1 MRHGKHLRHLGWL
14 LALSWLAAEPT
25 TALGQEWT
33 QWRGSQRDGKA
44 AAELL
49 PSALP
54 SELERRWRIEVGRG
68 YSSPVV
74 TGDRIFL
81 LTREADEEVVR
92 SLDLSSGATIWRQAY
107 AAPYEVNVSATRH
120 GDGPKSTPVLSGG
133 KLYVFGIDGIL
144 SCFDAESGDLVWR
157 REFAGEY
164 PTTSPIYGASAS
176 PLVDGGSVFIHVGG
190 YHDGGIAAF
199 DVDTG
204 EPIWTTRGDGPG
216 HSSPILLQLHGQRQL
231 ITQTD
236 AHIVG
241 VTPESGRILWKI
253 PFTTDYDQSIVTPVV
268 DGEHLIFSGLDK
280 GVFAVEILRDGDS
293 WTSVELWRNDD
304 LPMYMSSPVLV
315 GTRLFG
321 FTHKRSGQFFAVD
334 VASGQ
339 TLWTSLGREGDNA
352 ALVGIGDRL
361 LALTDGGELIVLAAD
376 ATEFR
381 PLARYEVAQSGT
393 YAHPVPTRQGVLIKD
408 ASSLSLW
415 QIPDAGAEDGQ

>member
-1 MRHGKHLRHLGWL
+1 MRHEKHLRHLGWL
-14 LALSWLAAEPT
+14 LALSWLVAAPT

-54 SELERRWRIEVGRG
+54 SELERRWSVEVGRG

-74 TGDRIFL
+74 AGDRIFL

-157 REFAGEY
+157 REFASEY
-164 PTTSPIYGASAS
+164 STTSPIYGASAS
-176 PLVDGGSVFIHVGG
+176 PLVDGDNVFIHVGG
-190 YHDGGIAAF
+190 SHDGALAAF
-199 DVDTG
+199 NVDTG
-204 EPIWTTRGDGPG
+204 EPAWTTRGDGPG
-216 HSSPILLQLHGQRQL
+216 HASPILLELHGQRQL
-231 ITQTD
+231 VVQTD
-236 AHIVG
+236 AHIEG
-241 VTPESGRILWKI
+241 VNAESGQILWQI
-253 PFTTDYDQSIVTPVV
+253 PFTTDYDQSIITPLV
-268 DGEHLIFSGLDK
+268 DGEQLILSGLDR
-280 GVFAVEILRDGDS
+280 GVFAVEIVRDGNS
-293 WTSVELWRNDD
+293 WTSLELWRNDD
-304 LPMYMSSPVLV
+304 LPMYMSSPVLI
-315 GTRLFG
+315 GSRLFG
-321 FTHKRSGQFFAVD
+321 FTHKRSGQFFALD
-334 VASGQ
+334 VATGE
-339 TLWTSLGREGDNA
+339 TLWTSPGREGDNA

-361 LALTDGGELIVLAAD
+361 LTLTDGGELLVLAAD
-376 ATEFR
+376 AAEFE

-408 ASSLSLW
+408 ISSLSLW
-415 QIPDAGAEDGQ
+415 QIRAAGTEDGR